1 MKNQRNITPWLS
13 VACIVLGMVGYL
25 FTKPQVDVEENL
37 TFPEPESELTYEY
50 SFRNEEYL
58 EQHYDKHGVDM
69 GYDSAE
75 EYLAAANQVVADKDT
90 LHAIEEE
97 DGDDVYYLE
106 NTNEFVVISTDGYIR
121 TYFCPDDGIDYF
133 YRQGTVVTDETEQTT
148 DMDGFEYYCCSS
160 GSSSVSERYMIYVYE
175 DELILVADYFNCGDG
190 MAETYV
196 LSEKQTEAFYEQ
208 LEEGLVK
215 KEDKKAN
222 DTEEVPT
229 DGGSSVK
236 ASLCMNGEVQ
246 AAYKLDL
253 DAVGIE
259 LQDAGDMDETVD
271 ADKVCEIEGIEDL
284 QYSKVWRET
293 VFSVN
298 LYEFEYMVQQ
308 QAEELLGEKVEE
320 MKLTE
325 VGNTCELQVE
335 TEVGEEFTFEMSPW
349 GYITEEAEL

>member
-1 MKNQRNITPWLS
+1 MKNQRNIKLWLS
-13 VACIVLGMVGYL
+13 VACIVLGMVGS
-25 FTKPQVDVEENL
+25 FFIKPQVELEESL
-37 TFPEPESELTYEY
+37 IAKEPKPELTYEY

-58 EQHYDKHGVDM
+58 EQHYDKHGIDM
-69 GYDSAE
+69 GYNSAE

-133 YRQGTVVTDETEQTT
+133 YRQGTVVTDDMEETT
-148 DMDGFEYYCCSS
+148 DVDGFEYYCCSS

-175 DELILVADYFNCGDG
+175 DELILVADYFNCGEG
-190 MAETYV
+190 MAETYA
-196 LSEKQTEAFYEQ
+196 LNEKQTEAFYEQ

-215 KEDKKAN
+215 KEAKKVN
-222 DTEEVPT
+222 DTEDVPT

-236 ASLCMNGEVQ
+236 ASLCIDGEVQ
-246 AAYKLDL
+246 AAYKLDP

-259 LQDAGDMDETVD
+259 LQDAGDIDESVD
-271 ADKVCEIEGIEDL
+271 ADEVCEIEGIEDL
-284 QYSKVWRET
+284 QYSKAWRET
-293 VFSVN
+293 FFAVN

-308 QAEELLGEKVEE
+308 QVEELLEEKVEE
-320 MKLTE
+320 MELTE
-325 VGNTCELQVE
+325 VGSTCELKVE
-335 TEVGEEFTFEMSPW
+335 TEDGERFTFEMSPW
-349 GYITEEAEL
+349 GYIREEVKQ

>member
-37 TFPEPESELTYEY
+37 TFPEQESELTYEY

-58 EQHYDKHGVDM
+58 EQHYDKHGADM

-106 NTNEFVVISTDGYIR
+106 STNEFVVISTDGYIR

-133 YRQGTVVTDETEQTT
+133 YRQGTVVTGDMDESA
-148 DMDGFEYYCCSS
+148 DVDGFEYYCCSS
-160 GSSSVSERYMIYVYE
+160 GSSSVSERYMIYIYE
-175 DELILVADYFNCGDG
+175 DELILVADYFNCGEG
-190 MAETYV
+190 MAETYA
-196 LSEKQTEAFYEQ
+196 LNEKQTEAFYEQ
-208 LEEGLVK
+208 LEKGLVK
-215 KEDKKAN
+215 EEKEDTKTN
-222 DTEEVPT
+222 DIEDVPA

-236 ASLCMNGEVQ
+236 ASLCIDGEVQ
-246 AAYKLDL
+246 AAYKLDP

-259 LQDAGDMDETVD
+259 LQDAGDIAETVD
-271 ADKVCEIEGIEDL
+271 FDEVCEIEDIEDL

-293 VFSVN
+293 IFAVN

-308 QAEELLGEKVEE
+308 QVEELLGEKVEE
-320 MKLTE
+320 MELTE
-325 VGNTCELQVE
+325 VGSTCELKVE
-335 TEVGEEFTFEMSPW
+335 TEDGETFIFEMSPW
-349 GYITEEAEL
+349 GYIIK